1 MMEDFKSIR
10 NRREFLKDGLRT
22 VLFGGLAFTGLF
34 LGWKGHSSSGKESSC
49 LVRLPCRG
57 CSKLP
62 DCQAPRAIDAR
73 QKPHDSRLQS
83 LNEKRR
89 VRDGR

>member
-34 LGWKGHSSSGKESSC
+34 LGWRGYSRSGKESSC
-49 LVRLPCRG
+49 LVRLPCVQNFLTARRPEPLMQG
-57 CSKLP
+57 RSHMIP
-62 DCQAPRAIDAR
+62 DF
-73 QKPHDSRLQS
+73 SR
-83 LNEKRR
+83 
-89 VRDGR
+89 